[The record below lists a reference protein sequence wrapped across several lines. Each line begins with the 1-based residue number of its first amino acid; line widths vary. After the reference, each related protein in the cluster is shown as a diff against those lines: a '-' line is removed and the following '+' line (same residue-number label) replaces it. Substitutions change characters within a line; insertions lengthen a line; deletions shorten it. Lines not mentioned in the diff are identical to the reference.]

1 MRDRPR
7 PGWVAYLGCYALFLV
22 VIALALLALDIW
34 RLVLPDIGAR
44 FLSNGY
50 VLSGLYAPAVVVL
63 GVALFIVVMASE
75 PYLRMGLEKQ
85 RLLHRFGRVAVP
97 LFVVV
102 VAGFVCRFL
111 FPPIG

>member
-1 MRDRPR
+1 
-7 PGWVAYLGCYALFLV
+7 
-22 VIALALLALDIW
+22 
-34 RLVLPDIGAR
+34 
-44 FLSNGY
+44 
-50 VLSGLYAPAVVVL
+50 
-63 GVALFIVVMASE
+63 
-75 PYLRMGLEKQ
+75 MGLEKQ